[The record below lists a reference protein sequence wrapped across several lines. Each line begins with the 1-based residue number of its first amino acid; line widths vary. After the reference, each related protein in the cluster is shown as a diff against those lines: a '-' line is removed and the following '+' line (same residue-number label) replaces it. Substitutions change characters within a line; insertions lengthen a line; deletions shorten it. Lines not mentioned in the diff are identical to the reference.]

1 MTIRRCF
8 RVFDECGGCKP
19 LPLAAFEGG
28 DPEHGAIDQA
38 DIFCGKVRPPPR
50 RAGSRA
56 RRAARRGEADRIGA
70 AAVRGLREHRR
81 ERHPAVRGLLPPRL
95 PLPLR
100 APPA

>member
-1 MTIRRCF
+1 MTIRQCF
-8 RVFDECGGCKP
+8 RVFDQCGGCKP

-38 DIFCGKVRPPPR
+38 DIFCGKVRQPASAP
-50 RAGSRA
+50 

-70 AAVRGLREHRR
+70 AAVRGLREHGR